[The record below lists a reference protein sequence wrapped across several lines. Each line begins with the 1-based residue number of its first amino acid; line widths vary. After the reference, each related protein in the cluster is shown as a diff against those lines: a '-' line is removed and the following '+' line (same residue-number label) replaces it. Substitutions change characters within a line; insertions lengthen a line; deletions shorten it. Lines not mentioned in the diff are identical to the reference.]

1 MMMHAVPIVNVV
13 MVMPVII
20 PMPVM
25 VPMPVVTIMSP
36 VVPVMV
42 MPHHIAPAF
51 RPGGGRRIR
60 ALGRGR
66 WVGRRLGKRW
76 RRSEPSRDGGGCQ

>member
-25 VPMPVVTIMSP
+25 TIMSP

-60 ALGRGR
+60 ALGRGK

-76 RRSEPSRDGGGCQ
+76 RRSEASRDGGGCQ